1 MTTQIAYIQPRR
13 KDWRTQTNA
22 DWLDSMLVWKAGAG
36 GVVAGP
42 SNVGNGSLVISAV
55 DPSTPL
61 GAHSF
66 TVTSVGAGI
75 ARFTVQNPAGDVT
88 GQWATGLAGYAG
100 GINFALSSGSIPFA
114 VGDTFVVGV
123 LQTPID
129 ITGLRFLLQARAG
142 QTSAGIAL
150 SADSAPSGD
159 ADPTIATGGTSGA
172 IAMYLFADS
181 MASDKFTPGSYV
193 YDIIAYDPESGR
205 RTVAFFGTITHEY
218 GATYIP

>member
-1 MTTQIAYIQPRR
+1 MPTQIAFIQPRR

-22 DWLDSMLVWKAGAG
+22 DWLDSMLVWKAGSG

-42 SNVGNGSLVISAV
+42 ANVGNGTLVVTGI

-61 GAHSF
+61 GAHAF
-66 TVTSVGAGI
+66 TVTSTAGV

-88 GQWATGLAGYAG
+88 GQWAAGLPGYAG
-100 GINFALSSGSIPFA
+100 GISFTLTAGSTAFA

-123 LQTPID
+123 LQTPVD
-129 ITGLRFLLQARAG
+129 VTGLRFVLQARAS
-142 QTSAGIAL
+142 QASAGIAL

-159 ADPTIATGGTSGA
+159 IDPTIAAGGDSGA

-181 MASDKFTPGSYV
+181 MAADKFTPGSYV